1 MKVKEFIEKNPK
13 KVITAT
19 PNTLI
24 QHAMTRLIEN
34 AISCLPVEGSQGEL
48 LGIISDK
55 DIFRAAHKNPGDF
68 IDAKVSEL
76 MTTDLIVG
84 VPDDEF
90 DYIAGVM
97 TQNRIRHV
105 PIVERKRLIG
115 LISVGDVVKSQL
127 KSIEIENRYLRKY
140 ITDSYPA

>member
-1 MKVKEFIEKNPK
+1 MKVKEYLDENPK
-13 KVITAT
+13 KVLTVT
-19 PNTLI
+19 PDTQV

-34 AISCLPVEGSQGEL
+34 AISCLPVESPQGEL

-55 DIFRAAHKNPGDF
+55 DIFRAAHRSPGDF
-68 IDAKVSEL
+68 VEEKVSTL

-84 VPDDEF
+84 LPDDEF

-97 TQNRIRHV
+97 TRNRIRHV
-105 PIVERKRLIG
+105 PIVDRRRLIG

-127 KSIEIENRYLRKY
+127 KSIEIENRYLKKY